1 MKTTFQQLS
10 FSQLIPDQK
19 ELQEFIWGENALL
32 KFHLEH
38 ILEKADDKFVY
49 IWGNT
54 GSGKSHLLQ
63 TICHQ
68 YDKKLSSIYLPLS
81 LADTIPPSSL
91 DNLEQQHIVTLD
103 DIHLIRGRHDWEEAI
118 FHLYNR
124 IRDKKDT
131 LLIIAGN
138 LAPNQIALKLPDLV
152 SRLQWGMSWQLKEP
166 SDEIKLQIIMQSA
179 VKKGFYI
186 PETVGQYLLSH
197 YSRNLNTQMEILD
210 ILDNSSLQAQRRTIS
225 IPFIKECLKNSN
237 L

>member
-1 MKTTFQQLS
+1 MKTMFQQLS

-19 ELQEFIWGENALL
+19 ELHEFIWGENALL

-68 YDKKLSSIYLPLS
+68 YDNKLSSIYLPLS

-103 DIHLIRGRHDWEEAI
+103 DIHLIKGRHDWEEAI

-138 LAPNQIALKLPDLV
+138 LPPNQMALKLPDLV

-166 SDEIKLQIIMQSA
+166 SDEIKLQIIMQNA

-197 YSRNLNTQMEILD
+197 YARNLNTQMEILD

>member
-1 MKTTFQQLS
+1 MKTMFQQLS

-19 ELQEFIWGENALL
+19 ELHEFIWGENALL

-63 TICHQ
+63 TVCHQ

-103 DIHLIRGRHDWEEAI
+103 DIHLIKGRHDWEEAI

-138 LAPNQIALKLPDLV
+138 LPPNQMALKLPDLV

-197 YSRNLNTQMEILD
+197 YARNLNTQMEILD

>member
-19 ELQEFIWGENALL
+19 ELHEFIWGENALL